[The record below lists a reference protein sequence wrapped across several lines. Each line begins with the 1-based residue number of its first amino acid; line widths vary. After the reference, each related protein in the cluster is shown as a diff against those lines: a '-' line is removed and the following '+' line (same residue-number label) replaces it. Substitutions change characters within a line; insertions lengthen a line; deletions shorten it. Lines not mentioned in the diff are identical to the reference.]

1 MTVPDPTVPPSVVL
15 STDENPSVEPPVVT
29 NSMTEEVGKKTKEG
43 GRGCPK
49 CGTECEN
56 GLDCVAG
63 LLCVGMGI
71 GFLVA
76 CATGAP
82 LC

>member
-1 MTVPDPTVPPSVVL
+1 MTVPVPTVPAPVVL
-15 STDENPSVEPPVVT
+15 STDENPFVEAPVVA
-29 NSMTEEVGKKTKEG
+29 NSMKDGFEKKAEG
-43 GRGCPK
+43 GRKCPK